1 MMSLNNPSQFLDFIQ
16 QANHFGQHK
25 EPFFFLTD
33 FEQQKPIILPM
44 EQAEKEQIF
53 FAISQPKSSK
63 SNVNWPVNLPTENCH
78 FSSEPMKFE
87 DYQRGF
93 NLVKDELQKGNSY
106 LLNLT
111 YPSKIQTNYNLM
123 QLFQQTKASYKL
135 LFKDEFVCFS
145 PESFIQIYEN
155 KIYTYPMKGTID
167 ANIENAEQT
176 LLNSQ
181 KELREHYTIVD
192 LMRNDLAIVAKN
204 IEVKRFRYVEK
215 IHTERGAILQT
226 SSEICGE
233 LAENWQSN
241 IGDILAALL
250 PAGSIS
256 GAPKEKTVE
265 IIQQAEQQPRGY
277 YTGIFGIFN
286 GETLQS
292 AVAIRFIEK
301 QGDNYYFRS
310 GGGITIQSDEQDEYD
325 ELCAKVYLPLIK

>member
-1 MMSLNNPSQFLDFIQ
+1 MSLNNSSQFRDFAQ
-16 QANHFGQHK
+16 QANYFGQNK
-25 EPFFFLTD
+25 LPFFFLID
-33 FEQQKPIILPM
+33 FEQQKPIILPI
-44 EQAEKEQIF
+44 EQAAKENIF
-53 FAISQPKSSK
+53 FTILQPQGIK
-63 SNVNWPVNLPTENCH
+63 SNVDWHFEFSAKDCH
-78 FSSEPMKFE
+78 FSFNPMKFK
-87 DYQRGF
+87 DYQQGF
-93 NLVKDELQKGNSY
+93 ELVKSELQKGNSY

-111 YPSKIQTNYNLM
+111 YPSKIETNYSLM

-135 LFKDEFVCFS
+135 LFKNEFICFS
-145 PESFIQIYEN
+145 PEPFIQIYEN
-155 KIYTYPMKGTID
+155 KIYTYPMKGTIN
-167 ANIENAEQT
+167 ATLENAEQQ

-233 LAENWQSN
+233 LEENWRHN
-241 IGDILAALL
+241 IGHILAALL

-265 IIQQAEQQPRGY
+265 IIQQAEQQKRGY
-277 YTGIFGIFN
+277 YTGVFGIFD
-286 GETLQS
+286 GKTLQS

-301 QGDNYYFRS
+301 RSDGYYFRS
-310 GGGITIQSDEQDEYD
+310 GGGITIQSDIEDEYN

>member
-1 MMSLNNPSQFLDFIQ
+1 MSLNNSSQFRDFAQ
-16 QANHFGQHK
+16 QANYFGQNK
-25 EPFFFLTD
+25 LPFFFLID
-33 FEQQKPIILPM
+33 FEQQKPIILPI
-44 EQAEKEQIF
+44 EQAAKENIF
-53 FAISQPKSSK
+53 FTILQPQGIK
-63 SNVNWPVNLPTENCH
+63 SNVDWHFEFSAKDCH
-78 FSSEPMKFE
+78 FSFNPMKFK
-87 DYQRGF
+87 DYQQGF
-93 NLVKDELQKGNSY
+93 ELVKSELQKGNSY

-111 YPSKIQTNYNLM
+111 YPSKIETNYSLM

-135 LFKDEFVCFS
+135 LFKNEFICFS
-145 PESFIQIYEN
+145 PEPFIQIYEN
-155 KIYTYPMKGTID
+155 KIYTYPMKGTIN
-167 ANIENAEQT
+167 ATLENAEQQ

-233 LAENWQSN
+233 LEENWRHN
-241 IGDILAALL
+241 IGHILAALL

-265 IIQQAEQQPRGY
+265 IIQQAEQQKRGY
-277 YTGIFGIFN
+277 YTGVFGIFD
-286 GETLQS
+286 GKTLQS

-301 QGDNYYFRS
+301 RSNGYYFRS
-310 GGGITIQSDEQDEYD
+310 GGGITIQSDIEDEYN

>member
-1 MMSLNNPSQFLDFIQ
+1 MSLNNPSQFLDFIQ

-25 EPFFFLTD
+25 EPFFFLID

-53 FAISQPKSSK
+53 FAISQPKGSK
-63 SNVNWPVNLPTENCH
+63 SNVNWSVNLPTENCY

-123 QLFQQTKASYKL
+123 QLFQQTKATYKL
-135 LFKDEFVCFS
+135 LFKNEFVCFS
-145 PESFIQIYEN
+145 PEPFIQIYEN

-292 AVAIRFIEK
+292 AVAIRFIE
-301 QGDNYYFRS
+301 QQDEQYYFRS
-310 GGGITIQSDEQDEYD
+310 GGGITIQSDVQDEYD
-325 ELCAKVYLPLIK
+325 ELCAKVYLPLVK

>member
-1 MMSLNNPSQFLDFIQ
+1 MSLNNPSQFLDFIQ

-25 EPFFFLTD
+25 EPFFFLID
-33 FEQQKPIILPM
+33 FEQQKPIILPI

-53 FAISQPKSSK
+53 FAISQPQGTK
-63 SNVNWPVNLPTENCH
+63 SNVNWSVNLPTENCH

-145 PESFIQIYEN
+145 PEPFIQIYEN

-215 IHTERGAILQT
+215 IHTEKGAILQT

-277 YTGIFGIFN
+277 YTGIFGLFN
-286 GETLQS
+286 GDTLQS
-292 AVAIRFIEK
+292 AVAIRFIEQ
-301 QGDNYYFRS
+301 QGEQYYFRS
-310 GGGITIQSDEQDEYD
+310 GGGITIQSDVQDEYD
-325 ELCAKVYLPLIK
+325 ELCAKVYLPLVK

>member
-1 MMSLNNPSQFLDFIQ
+1 MSLNNQSQFLDFIQ

-25 EPFFFLTD
+25 EPFFFLID

-53 FAISQPKSSK
+53 FAISQPQGTK
-63 SNVNWPVNLPTENCH
+63 SNVNWSVNLPTENCH

-135 LFKDEFVCFS
+135 LFKNEFVCFS
-145 PESFIQIYEN
+145 PEPFIQIYEN

-176 LLNSQ
+176 LLNSP

-233 LAENWQSN
+233 LEENWQSN

-277 YTGIFGIFN
+277 YTGIFGLFN
-286 GETLQS
+286 GNTLQS
-292 AVAIRFIEK
+292 AVAIRFIEQ
-301 QGDNYYFRS
+301 QGEQYYFRS
-310 GGGITIQSDEQDEYD
+310 GGGITIQSDVQDEYD
-325 ELCAKVYLPLIK
+325 ELCAKVYLPLVK

>member
-25 EPFFFLTD
+25 EPFFFLID
-33 FEQQKPIILPM
+33 FEQQKPIILPI

-53 FAISQPKSSK
+53 FAISQPQGTK
-63 SNVNWPVNLPTENCH
+63 SNVNWSVNLPTENCH

-145 PESFIQIYEN
+145 PEPFIQIYEN

-215 IHTERGAILQT
+215 IHTEKGAILQT

-277 YTGIFGIFN
+277 YTGIFGLFN
-286 GETLQS
+286 GDTLQS
-292 AVAIRFIEK
+292 AVAIRFIEQ
-301 QGDNYYFRS
+301 QGEQYYFRS
-310 GGGITIQSDEQDEYD
+310 GGGITIQSDVQDEYD
-325 ELCAKVYLPLIK
+325 ELCAKVYLPLVK

>member
-1 MMSLNNPSQFLDFIQ
+1 MSLNNSSQFRDFAQ
-16 QANHFGQHK
+16 QANYFGQNK
-25 EPFFFLTD
+25 LPFFFLID
-33 FEQQKPIILPM
+33 FEQQKPIILPI
-44 EQAEKEQIF
+44 EQAAKENIF
-53 FAISQPKSSK
+53 FTILQPQGIK
-63 SNVNWPVNLPTENCH
+63 SNVDWHFEFSAKDCH
-78 FSSEPMKFE
+78 FSFNPMKFK
-87 DYQRGF
+87 DYQQGF
-93 NLVKDELQKGNSY
+93 ELVKSELQKGNSY

-111 YPSKIQTNYNLM
+111 YPSKIETNYSLI

-135 LFKDEFVCFS
+135 LFKNEFICFS
-145 PESFIQIYEN
+145 PEPFIQIYEN
-155 KIYTYPMKGTID
+155 KIYTYPMKGTIN
-167 ANIENAEQT
+167 ATLENAEQQ

-233 LAENWQSN
+233 LEENWRHN
-241 IGDILAALL
+241 IGHILAALL

-265 IIQQAEQQPRGY
+265 IIQQAEQQKRGY
-277 YTGIFGIFN
+277 YTGVFGIFD

-301 QGDNYYFRS
+301 RSDGYYFRS
-310 GGGITIQSDEQDEYD
+310 GGGITIQSDIEDEYN

>member
-1 MMSLNNPSQFLDFIQ
+1 MSLNNSSQFLDFVR
-16 QANHFGQHK
+16 QANYFGQNK
-25 EPFFFLTD
+25 LPFFFLID
-33 FEQQKPIILPM
+33 FEQQKPIILPI
-44 EQAEKEQIF
+44 EQAAKENIF
-53 FAISQPKSSK
+53 FTILQPQGIK
-63 SNVNWPVNLPTENCH
+63 SNVDWHFEFSAKDCH
-78 FSSEPMKFE
+78 FSFNPMKFK
-87 DYQRGF
+87 DYQQGF
-93 NLVKDELQKGNSY
+93 ELVKSELQKGNSY

-111 YPSKIQTNYNLM
+111 YPSKIETNYSLM
-123 QLFQQTKASYKL
+123 QLFQQTKANYKL
-135 LFKDEFVCFS
+135 LFKNEFICFS
-145 PESFIQIYEN
+145 PEPFIQIYEN
-155 KIYTYPMKGTID
+155 KIYTYPMKGTIN
-167 ANIENAEQT
+167 ATLENAEQQ

-233 LAENWQSN
+233 LEENWRHN
-241 IGDILAALL
+241 IGHILAALL

-265 IIQQAEQQPRGY
+265 IIQQAEQQKRGY
-277 YTGIFGIFN
+277 YTGVFGIFD

-301 QGDNYYFRS
+301 RSDGYYFRS
-310 GGGITIQSDEQDEYD
+310 GGGITIQSDIEDEYS

>member
-25 EPFFFLTD
+25 EPFFFLID
-33 FEQQKPIILPM
+33 FEQQKPIILPI

-53 FAISQPKSSK
+53 FAISQPQGTK
-63 SNVNWPVNLPTENCH
+63 SNVNWSVNLPTENCH

-135 LFKDEFVCFS
+135 LFKNEFVCFS

-215 IHTERGAILQT
+215 IHTEKGAILQT

-310 GGGITIQSDEQDEYD
+310 GGGITIQSDVQDEYD

>member
-16 QANHFGQHK
+16 QANHFGQDRL
-25 EPFFFLTD
+25 PFFFLID
-33 FEQQKPIILPM
+33 FEQQKPIILPI

-53 FAISQPKSSK
+53 FAISQPQGTK
-63 SNVNWPVNLPTENCH
+63 SNVNWSVNLPTENCH

-135 LFKDEFVCFS
+135 LFKNEFVCFS
-145 PESFIQIYEN
+145 PEPFIQIYEN

-181 KELREHYTIVD
+181 KELCEHYTIVD

-233 LAENWQSN
+233 LAENWQNN

-277 YTGIFGIFN
+277 YTGIFGLFN

-310 GGGITIQSDEQDEYD
+310 GGGITIQSDVQDEYD

>member
-1 MMSLNNPSQFLDFIQ
+1 MSLNNPSQFLDFIQ

-25 EPFFFLTD
+25 EPFFFLID
-33 FEQQKPIILPM
+33 FEQQKPIILPI

-53 FAISQPKSSK
+53 FAISQPQGTK
-63 SNVNWPVNLPTENCH
+63 SNVNWSVNLPTENCH

-135 LFKDEFVCFS
+135 LFKNEFVCFS

-215 IHTERGAILQT
+215 IHTEKGAILQT

-310 GGGITIQSDEQDEYD
+310 GGGITIQSDVQDEYD

>member
-1 MMSLNNPSQFLDFIQ
+1 MSLNNSSQFRDFAQ
-16 QANHFGQHK
+16 QANYFGQNK
-25 EPFFFLTD
+25 LPFFFLID
-33 FEQQKPIILPM
+33 FEQQKPIILPI
-44 EQAEKEQIF
+44 EQAAKENIF
-53 FAISQPKSSK
+53 FTILQPQGIK
-63 SNVNWPVNLPTENCH
+63 SNVDWHFEFSTKDCH
-78 FSSEPMKFE
+78 FSFNPMKFK
-87 DYQRGF
+87 DYQQGF
-93 NLVKDELQKGNSY
+93 ELVKSELQKGNSY

-111 YPSKIQTNYNLM
+111 YPSKIETNYSLM

-135 LFKDEFVCFS
+135 LFKNEFICFS
-145 PESFIQIYEN
+145 PEPFIQIYEN
-155 KIYTYPMKGTID
+155 KIYTYPMKGTIN
-167 ANIENAEQT
+167 ATLENAEQQ

-181 KELREHYTIVD
+181 KELCEHYTIVD

-204 IEVKRFRYVEK
+204 IKVKRFRYVEK

-233 LAENWQSN
+233 LEENWRHN
-241 IGDILAALL
+241 IGHILAALL

-265 IIQQAEQQPRGY
+265 IIQQAEQQKRGY
-277 YTGIFGIFN
+277 YTGVFGIFD

-301 QGDNYYFRS
+301 RCDGYYFRS
-310 GGGITIQSDEQDEYD
+310 GGGITIQSDIEDEYN